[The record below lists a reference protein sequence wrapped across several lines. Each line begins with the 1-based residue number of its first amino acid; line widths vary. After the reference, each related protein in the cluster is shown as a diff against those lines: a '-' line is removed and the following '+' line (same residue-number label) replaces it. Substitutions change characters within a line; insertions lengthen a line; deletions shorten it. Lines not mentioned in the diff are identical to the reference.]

1 MDENE
6 EVKQLSSNVAVVIPH
21 QFSAG
26 YEAPFVDG
34 FQDIEVFGTGD
45 ISEGTLLPNILNEQK
60 NYVLKFDS
68 EIVHSVSNRVQYGDV
83 YFNNGFYILDQLTRE
98 IVYEEN
104 GNNFSANNFIY
115 DEVEFEYFLNV
126 EDKLITNHFEG
137 ISLNME
143 IPTLLPKLNVEISGW
158 TNGNSPINITIPDE
172 EYIYFPF
179 DYKIVFTENE
189 FESETITT
197 VKSINDEHNNPIPSN
212 QILLDHSF
220 NFYVEN
226 ISNLQDSVY
235 EHLDLA
241 VHDVNENGIFDYSTD
256 RILVGRPSTETFW
269 SNMKKWAGLAFIID
283 FNSITNESELPV
295 SGDEYILKFDRGF
308 HESDSIVFNIKN
320 PFEVNE
326 AKIEEDMDK
335 ILVVPNPYI
344 ATNEMEPA
352 LGNIQLNRERRIM
365 FTHIPAQCNIK
376 IFTLNGLLVD
386 EFDVDNFFQQNDWD
400 SNSESTGIAHWDLL
414 SKEGLEIAAG
424 WYIYIVES
432 KITKHKKMGKFAI
445 IK

>member
-1 MDENE
+1 M
-6 EVKQLSSNVAVVIPH
+6 
-21 QFSAG
+21 
-26 YEAPFVDG
+26 
-34 FQDIEVFGTGD
+34 
-45 ISEGTLLPNILNEQK
+45 
-60 NYVLKFDS
+60 
-68 EIVHSVSNRVQYGDV
+68 
-83 YFNNGFYILDQLTRE
+83 
-98 IVYEEN
+98 
-104 GNNFSANNFIY
+104 
-115 DEVEFEYFLNV
+115 
-126 EDKLITNHFEG
+126 
-137 ISLNME
+137 
-143 IPTLLPKLNVEISGW
+143 
-158 TNGNSPINITIPDE
+158 
-172 EYIYFPF
+172 
-179 DYKIVFTENE
+179 
-189 FESETITT
+189 
-197 VKSINDEHNNPIPSN
+197 
-212 QILLDHSF
+212 LDHSF

-283 FNSITNESELPV
+283 FNFITSESELPV

-308 HESDSIVFNIKN
+308 HESDSIVFNIEI

-326 AKIEEDMDK
+326 EKIEEDMDK

-445 IK
+445 VK

>member
-1 MDENE
+1 M
-6 EVKQLSSNVAVVIPH
+6 
-21 QFSAG
+21 
-26 YEAPFVDG
+26 
-34 FQDIEVFGTGD
+34 
-45 ISEGTLLPNILNEQK
+45 
-60 NYVLKFDS
+60 
-68 EIVHSVSNRVQYGDV
+68 
-83 YFNNGFYILDQLTRE
+83 
-98 IVYEEN
+98 
-104 GNNFSANNFIY
+104 
-115 DEVEFEYFLNV
+115 
-126 EDKLITNHFEG
+126 
-137 ISLNME
+137 
-143 IPTLLPKLNVEISGW
+143 
-158 TNGNSPINITIPDE
+158 
-172 EYIYFPF
+172 
-179 DYKIVFTENE
+179 FTENE

-308 HESDSIVFNIKN
+308 HESDSIVFNIEM

-326 AKIEEDMDK
+326 EKIEEDMDK

-344 ATNEMEPA
+344 ATNEMESA
-352 LGNIQLNRERRIM
+352 LYSNKMIGISIVKAL
-365 FTHIPAQCNIK
+365 A
-376 IFTLNGLLVD
+376 LLI
-386 EFDVDNFFQQNDWD
+386 
-400 SNSESTGIAHWDLL
+400 GI
-414 SKEGLEIAAG
+414 
-424 WYIYIVES
+424 Y
-432 KITKHKKMGKFAI
+432 
-445 IK
+445 